1 MRDNIG
7 TIIGLVFGSIFFVAL
22 ANEFVIFY
30 SEIKYEEVTWSYF
43 LIISTLFGISML
55 FVGLYIIMAL
65 LSRVIVHPENVIIH
79 PEKVIV
85 HPEKVIV
92 RPITFNKIK

>member
-7 TIIGLVFGSIFFVAL
+7 MIIGLVLGSIFFIAL
-22 ANEFVIFY
+22 ANEFIMFY

-43 LIISTLFGISML
+43 LIISTLFIVSML

-65 LSRVIVHPENVIIH
+65 FIILMIFLEEKENKFIDKYKNFKE
-79 PEKVIV
+79 EK
-85 HPEKVIV
+85 
-92 RPITFNKIK
+92 NYD

>member
-7 TIIGLVFGSIFFVAL
+7 TIIGLVFGTIFFIAL

-30 SEIKYEEVTWSYF
+30 SEIKYEEVTLSYF

-55 FVGLYIIMAL
+55 FVGLYLIIAL
-65 LSRVIVHPENVIIH
+65 FIISMILFAQN
-79 PEKVIV
+79 E
-85 HPEKVIV
+85 
-92 RPITFNKIK
+92 NKIIDKYKKWKKENLNDE

>member
-43 LIISTLFGISML
+43 LIISALFGASML
-55 FVGLYIIMAL
+55 FVGLYIIIAL
-65 LSRVIVHPENVIIH
+65 FIIFMIFFAEKENKFIDKYKKFKEVK
-79 PEKVIV
+79 EDD
-85 HPEKVIV
+85 
-92 RPITFNKIK
+92 

>member
-55 FVGLYIIMAL
+55 FVGLYIIIAL
-65 LSRVIVHPENVIIH
+65 FIIFMIFFAEKENKFIDKYKKFKEV
-79 PEKVIV
+79 K
-85 HPEKVIV
+85 
-92 RPITFNKIK
+92 

>member
-7 TIIGLVFGSIFFVAL
+7 TIIGLVLGSIFFIAL

-55 FVGLYIIMAL
+55 FVGLYLIIAL
-65 LSRVIVHPENVIIH
+65 FIISMILFAQKENKFIDKYKNFK
-79 PEKVIV
+79 E
-85 HPEKVIV
+85 E
-92 RPITFNKIK
+92 NLDD

>member
-1 MRDNIG
+1 MRDTIG
-7 TIIGLVFGSIFFVAL
+7 TIIGLVFGTIFFVAL

-55 FVGLYIIMAL
+55 FVGLYLIIAL
-65 LSRVIVHPENVIIH
+65 FIISMILFAQN
-79 PEKVIV
+79 E
-85 HPEKVIV
+85 
-92 RPITFNKIK
+92 NKIIDKYKKWKEENLNDE

>member
-7 TIIGLVFGSIFFVAL
+7 MIIGLVLGSIFFIAL

-43 LIISTLFGISML
+43 LIISALFGASML
-55 FVGLYIIMAL
+55 FVGLYLIIAL
-65 LSRVIVHPENVIIH
+65 FIISMILFEKKENKFIDKYKKFKEVK
-79 PEKVIV
+79 EDD
-85 HPEKVIV
+85 
-92 RPITFNKIK
+92 

>member
-7 TIIGLVFGSIFFVAL
+7 MIIGLVLGSIFFIAL

-55 FVGLYIIMAL
+55 FVGLYLIIAL
-65 LSRVIVHPENVIIH
+65 FIISMILFAQKENKFIDKYKNFK
-79 PEKVIV
+79 E
-85 HPEKVIV
+85 E
-92 RPITFNKIK
+92 NLDD

>member
-7 TIIGLVFGSIFFVAL
+7 TIIGLVLGSIFFVAL

-43 LIISTLFGISML
+43 LIMTTLFSISML
-55 FVGLYIIMAL
+55 FVGLYLIIALFIISMAL
-65 LSRVIVHPENVIIH
+65 FAQNE
-79 PEKVIV
+79 
-85 HPEKVIV
+85 
-92 RPITFNKIK
+92 NKIVDKYKKLKKENLDD

>member
-1 MRDNIG
+1 MRDYIG
-7 TIIGLVFGSIFFVAL
+7 TLIGLVFGSIFFVAL

-55 FVGLYIIMAL
+55 FVGLYLIIAL
-65 LSRVIVHPENVIIH
+65 FIISMILFAQN
-79 PEKVIV
+79 E
-85 HPEKVIV
+85 
-92 RPITFNKIK
+92 NKIVDKYKKLKKEMEND

>member
-7 TIIGLVFGSIFFVAL
+7 MIIGLVLGSIFFIAL
-22 ANEFVIFY
+22 ANEFIIFY

-55 FVGLYIIMAL
+55 FVGLYIIIAL
-65 LSRVIVHPENVIIH
+65 LIIFMIFFAEKENKFIDKYKKFK
-79 PEKVIV
+79 E
-85 HPEKVIV
+85 E
-92 RPITFNKIK
+92 TEIK

>member
-43 LIISTLFGISML
+43 LIISTLFCISML
-55 FVGLYIIMAL
+55 FVWLYLIIAL
-65 LSRVIVHPENVIIH
+65 FIIYMILFAQN
-79 PEKVIV
+79 E
-85 HPEKVIV
+85 
-92 RPITFNKIK
+92 NKIIDKYKKWKKENLNDE

>member
-1 MRDNIG
+1 MSDNTG
-7 TIIGLVFGSIFFVAL
+7 TIIGLVFGSIFFVAS

-55 FVGLYIIMAL
+55 FVGLYLIIAL
-65 LSRVIVHPENVIIH
+65 FIISMILFAQN
-79 PEKVIV
+79 E
-85 HPEKVIV
+85 
-92 RPITFNKIK
+92 NKIVDKYKNGKRRI

>member
-43 LIISTLFGISML
+43 LLISALFGASML
-55 FVGLYIIMAL
+55 FVGLYIIIAL
-65 LSRVIVHPENVIIH
+65 FIIFMIFFAEKENKFIDKYKKFKEV
-79 PEKVIV
+79 K
-85 HPEKVIV
+85 
-92 RPITFNKIK
+92 

>member
-43 LIISTLFGISML
+43 LIISTLFSVSML
-55 FVGLYIIMAL
+55 FVGLYIIIAL
-65 LSRVIVHPENVIIH
+65 FIISMIFFAQKENKFIDKYKNFKE
-79 PEKVIV
+79 EKDYD
-85 HPEKVIV
+85 
-92 RPITFNKIK
+92 

>member
-43 LIISTLFGISML
+43 LIISTLFGASML
-55 FVGLYIIMAL
+55 FVGLYLIIAL
-65 LSRVIVHPENVIIH
+65 FIIFMIFFAQKENKFIDKYKNFKE
-79 PEKVIV
+79 EKDYD
-85 HPEKVIV
+85 
-92 RPITFNKIK
+92 

>member
-7 TIIGLVFGSIFFVAL
+7 TIIGLVFGSIFFIAL
-22 ANEFVIFY
+22 ANEFIMFY

-55 FVGLYIIMAL
+55 FVGLYIIIAL
-65 LSRVIVHPENVIIH
+65 FIIFMIFLSEKENKFIDKYKKFKE
-79 PEKVIV
+79 EK
-85 HPEKVIV
+85 ETK
-92 RPITFNKIK
+92 

>member
-1 MRDNIG
+1 MRDNTG
-7 TIIGLVFGSIFFVAL
+7 MIIGLVFGSIFFIAL

-55 FVGLYIIMAL
+55 FVGLYLIIAL
-65 LSRVIVHPENVIIH
+65 FIISMILFAQN
-79 PEKVIV
+79 E
-85 HPEKVIV
+85 
-92 RPITFNKIK
+92 NKIIDKYKKWKKENLNDE